1 MNSGF
6 TLVEMAVGLLI
17 TGFLLLSAGSVY
29 FIAVK
34 TYTRAEDINYKKG
47 TITNIE
53 TVLQNSLATA
63 TEIKTDFNAPV
74 GDQYYGLGF
83 NSEGECVEVIDSIE
97 YKTDQITKIVLKNN
111 GNILNYELF
120 ANNSMSVIRGGIVM
134 NNIYFASID
143 ETLMPDQEKYF
154 VVTLIN

>member
-63 TEIKTDFNAPV
+63 TAT
-74 GDQYYGLGF
+74 LR
-83 NSEGECVEVIDSIE
+83 CLTLT
-97 YKTDQITKIVLKNN
+97 YKL
-111 GNILNYELF
+111 
-120 ANNSMSVIRGGIVM
+120 S
-134 NNIYFASID
+134 
-143 ETLMPDQEKYF
+143 
-154 VVTLIN
+154 